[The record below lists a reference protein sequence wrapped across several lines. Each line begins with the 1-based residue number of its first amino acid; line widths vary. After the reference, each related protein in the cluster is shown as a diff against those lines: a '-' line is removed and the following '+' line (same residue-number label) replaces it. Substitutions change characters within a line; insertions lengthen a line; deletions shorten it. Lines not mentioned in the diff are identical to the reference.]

1 MGGKTTEYRVFLG
14 IPEWR
19 KLLKRPRRS
28 LKNNIKM
35 VFETNHV

>member
-1 MGGKTTEYRVFLG
+1 MTNEYRLFVG
-14 IPEWR
+14 IPEGR

-35 VFETNHV
+35 ALVKKTCNM